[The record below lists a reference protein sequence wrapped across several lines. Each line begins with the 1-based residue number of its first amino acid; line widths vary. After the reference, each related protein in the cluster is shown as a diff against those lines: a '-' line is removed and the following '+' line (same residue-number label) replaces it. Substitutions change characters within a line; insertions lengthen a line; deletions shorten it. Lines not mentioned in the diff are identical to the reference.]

1 MKLLRVAGSLC
12 LGLFVLVSAVY
23 AQTVERVDIGGG
35 VISSPVVRGEY
46 LYVGTGATVSV
57 WNMSNPSIPV
67 YAGRTNQSPTHGP
80 VSAVAIVGEYLYA
93 AWHSLDGTGGIT
105 IYSLADPERPSVVG
119 EFDDYVSSEFKSPE
133 GLATSGSY
141 VYVGDSQNGLFVL
154 NASDPLNPI
163 PVGTVAGFWSFSSMS
178 VFGSQLLTSGTNF
191 IADREV
197 GVIDITDPSAPMLA
211 GSVILNG
218 SLVDRAVL
226 TDGYAIGVGND
237 LLVYD
242 LHDPA
247 HITQVFATSIDP
259 AQGAIRNGNTL
270 YLVGGSGIQVWDFTM
285 PIAPTLLR
293 SVAMPTSA
301 PDQTALTPFGPLILT
316 HLDRG
321 VLLDLADPQQPTLAA
336 EFTLPIGVATRAGAV
351 VGGYAYFAE
360 KDYGLGVADAATLA
374 PIGRYDADL
383 SASPLAPNI
392 NDIAI
397 DSGRAY
403 LAARGYG
410 VLIVDLADPVHPIE
424 LGRFPLLYASAIE
437 ANGNRVYVSSYA
449 GDFKILDVSDAA
461 VPQELGSLTTSLVYD
476 VTVRGDY
483 AYLAEG
489 SAADVGGMR
498 VVDISNSMTPTL
510 VGEDTGCT
518 EAAGIDVSADGNLTY
533 VACVTD
539 GTLRIV
545 DTMDKSNPALL
556 GSVALPGVP
565 GLPDYNVAHSVAVV
579 GNVAYVGDEYG
590 LDEVDVSNPAK
601 PVQTLRH
608 DFGYFVSKVERAA
621 DGRILAFT
629 QAAGVFVFAPQSTDA
644 IFANGFD

>member
-12 LGLFVLVSAVY
+12 LGLFFLVGTVC
-23 AQTVERVDIGGG
+23 AQTVERVDVGGG
-35 VISSPVVRGEY
+35 VISSPVVRGDY

-80 VSAVAIVGEYLYA
+80 VSAIAIVGEYLYA
-93 AWHSLDGTGGIT
+93 AWSSPDGTGGIT
-105 IYSLADPERPSVVG
+105 IYSLADPEHPSVAG

-133 GLATSGSY
+133 GLTTSGPY

-154 NASDPLNPI
+154 NASDPLNPN
-163 PVGTVAGFWSFSSMS
+163 PVGTLSGPWTFTSMS
-178 VFGSQLLTSGTNF
+178 VVGSQLMTSGTNW
-191 IADREV
+191 IDQCLV
-197 GVIDITDPSAPMLA
+197 GVIDITDAFAPTLA
-211 GSVILNG
+211 GSAILDG
-218 SLVDRAVL
+218 LVDRAVM
-226 TDGYAIGVGND
+226 TDGYAIGVGTD
-237 LLVYD
+237 LQIYD

-247 HITQVFATSIDP
+247 HITRIFDTSIEP
-259 AQGAIRNGNTL
+259 AQSAIRNGNTL
-270 YLVGGSGIQVWDFTM
+270 YLVGGSGIQVWDFTT
-285 PIAPTLLR
+285 PSAPTLLR
-293 SVAMPTSA
+293 SVATPTFA

-316 HLDRG
+316 HTDRG

-336 EFTLPIGVATRAGAV
+336 EFTLPIGVVTPAGAV

-360 KDYGLGVADAATLA
+360 AGYGLGVADAATLA

-383 SASPLAPNI
+383 SGSPLAPNI

-403 LAARGYG
+403 LAAGGYG
-410 VLIVDLADPVHPIE
+410 VLIADLTDPAHPIE

-437 ANGNRVYVSSYA
+437 AKGNRVYVSSYV

-461 VPQELGSLTTSLVYD
+461 VPQELGSLTTSPVYD
-476 VTVRGDY
+476 LTVRGDY

-489 SAADVGGMR
+489 SAADVGGLR
-498 VVDISNSMTPTL
+498 LVDISNSTTPTL

-545 DTMDKSNPALL
+545 DTTDKSNPALL

-565 GLPDYNVAHSVAVV
+565 GLPDYNVAYSVAVV
-579 GNVAYVGDEYG
+579 GNVAYVGNAYG
-590 LDEVDVSNPAK
+590 LDEVDVSNPVS
-601 PVQTLRH
+601 PVQTARH
-608 DFGYFVSKVERAA
+608 DLGYDVSKVERAA
-621 DGRILAFT
+621 DGRIFAFT
-629 QAAGVFVFAPQSTDA
+629 QTAGVFVFTPQSTDT